1 VVQTKVLEKIDDSRL
16 KVFVV
21 WTPRLLGDSRDKA
34 LDARNLITDKR
45 ATQFW
50 DSTGW
55 LGKGYGKTLS
65 LPGKRTFAWDV
76 YLAFDMKA
84 KWEKEP
90 PTPTEW
96 MHQLGGN
103 EERRLDGDQLR
114 QVILKLLGAKG
125 GDL

>member
-1 VVQTKVLEKIDDSRL
+1 VVQTKVLEKIEDSRL

-50 DSTGW
+50 DSKSW
-55 LGKGYGKTLS
+55 QAKGYGKTLS

-76 YLAFDMKA
+76 YLVFDTKA
-84 KWEKEP
+84 KWEKEL

-96 MHQLGGN
+96 MHQLSGT
-103 EERRLDGDQLR
+103 EERRLDGDKLR
-114 QVILKLLGAKG
+114 QVILKLLAGKG
-125 GDL
+125 RDL